1 MVTTEKDN
9 NSGIQQELLQSEKV
23 VMVSTRLECRGSPK
37 QPYYVVDVIRLS
49 GSGYMIRKT
58 SGYGSAKAHVEMWFR
73 WNFAAAMEKLDKL
86 VRAKTKAGRDRTYE
100 IVSTGK
106 GY

>member
-1 MVTTEKDN
+1 
-9 NSGIQQELLQSEKV
+9 
-23 VMVSTRLECRGSPK
+23 
-37 QPYYVVDVIRLS
+37 
-49 GSGYMIRKT
+49 
-58 SGYGSAKAHVEMWFR
+58 
-73 WNFAAAMEKLDKL
+73 MEKLDKL